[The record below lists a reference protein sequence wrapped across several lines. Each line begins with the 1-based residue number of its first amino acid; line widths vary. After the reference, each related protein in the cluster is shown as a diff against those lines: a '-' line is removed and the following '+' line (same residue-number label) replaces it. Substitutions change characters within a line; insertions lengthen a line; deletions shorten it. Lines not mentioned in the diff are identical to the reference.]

1 MLHMSL
7 VALGGAAG
15 SVCRYLV
22 GLWSIRHFGPTFPWG
37 TLIVN
42 ILGSFAIGLL
52 IEMVARRFNASG
64 EMRVLLVTGFLGGF
78 TTFSTF
84 SLDVVAL
91 FEKGATMTAAGY
103 LLASVVLPLAA
114 VFAGLALGRSMF

>member
-22 GLWSIRHFGPTFPWG
+22 GLWSIRHFGPAFPWG
-37 TLIVN
+37 TFIVN

-52 IEMVARRFNASG
+52 IELVAGRFSG
-64 EMRVLLVTGFLGGF
+64 SCEMRYLLVTGLLGGF
-78 TTFSTF
+78 TTFSTY
-84 SLDVVAL
+84 SLDVVA
-91 FEKGATMTAAGY
+91 FFDKVATMTAAGY
-103 LLASVVLPLAA
+103 LLASVVLSLAA
-114 VFAGLALGRSMF
+114 VFAGLAL

>member
-7 VALGGAAG
+7 VALGGA
-15 SVCRYLV
+15 
-22 GLWSIRHFGPTFPWG
+22 FPWG

-52 IEMVARRFNASG
+52 IEMVARRFNVSG

-103 LLASVVLPLAA
+103 LLASVVLSLAA